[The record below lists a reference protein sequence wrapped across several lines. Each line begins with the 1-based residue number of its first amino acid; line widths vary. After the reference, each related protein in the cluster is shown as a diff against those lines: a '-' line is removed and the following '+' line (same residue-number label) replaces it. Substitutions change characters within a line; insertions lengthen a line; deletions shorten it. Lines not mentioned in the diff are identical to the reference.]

1 MSAST
6 RLRVGY
12 SSHVGRVRTHNED
25 ALFVLTAD
33 QLGHLAP
40 DGSFGVFI
48 LADGMGGHQAG
59 EVASLL
65 AARVVAQRLALDI
78 LVPYLSGEQDAARRK
93 PIANALCDAIAVA
106 DRAVKDQVVGGGTTL
121 TCALLMGDHVH
132 FAHVGDSRAYLWTD
146 EGLRQ
151 VTRDHSLVDRL
162 IEMGQ
167 ISPAAAL
174 YHPQRNVL
182 YRAVGQGEGVEVD
195 TYVEPF
201 AGGVVLL
208 CSDGLWG
215 MVPDEQLVQH
225 LARGAPPQETCDALI
240 AAANQAGGK
249 DNITVILIAK
259 ECP

>member
-1 MSAST
+1 MGTST

-12 SSHVGRVRTHNED
+12 VSHVGRVRTHNED

-78 LVPYLSGEQDAARRK
+78 LVPYLSGGQDAARRK
-93 PIANALCDAIAVA
+93 PIADALCDAIAVA
-106 DRAVKDQVVGGGTTL
+106 DRAVKNQVVGGGTTL

-132 FAHVGDSRAYLWTD
+132 FAHVGDSRAYLWTE

-162 IEMGQ
+162 VEMGQ

-201 AGGVVLL
+201 SRGMVLL

-215 MVPDEQLVQH
+215 MVTDEQLVQH
-225 LARGAPPQETCDALI
+225 LARGAPPQETCEALVE
-240 AAANQAGGK
+240 AANRAGGK
-249 DNITVILIAK
+249 DNITVILIAR
-259 ECP
+259 ERP

>member
-1 MSAST
+1 MGALT
-6 RLRVGY
+6 RLKVGY
-12 SSHVGRVRTHNED
+12 ASHVGRVRTHNED

-33 QLGHLAP
+33 QLGHLAT

-48 LADGMGGHQAG
+48 LADGMGGHNAG

-65 AARVVAQRLALDI
+65 AARVVARRLAADI
-78 LVPYLSGEQDAARRK
+78 LIPYLSGEERSAPRK
-93 PIANALCDAIAVA
+93 PISDALCDAVAAA
-106 DRAVKDQVVGGGTTL
+106 DRAVKEQVAGGGTTL

-182 YRAVGQGEGVEVD
+182 YRAVGQGDGIEVD

-201 AGGVVLL
+201 PKGVVLL

-240 AAANQAGGK
+240 EAANRAGGK